1 MLVLSRHRDED
12 IVITTPEGRR
22 IRVTLIDIR
31 GDKCR
36 IGFEADP
43 DVQINRSEIQ
53 AQIDAGVPR
62 EGIR

>member
-22 IRVTLIDIR
+22 IRVAVVELR
-31 GDKCR
+31 GDKVR
-36 IGFEADP
+36 LGFEADR
-43 DVQINRSEIQ
+43 DVTIHRHETQ
-53 AQIDAGVPR
+53 ALIDAGIPR